1 MDMVFRMIMHYGFWF
16 AEVRHQMGM
25 DAALEMMDSVLP
37 RGRDISMSRMAEI
50 LGFELENGLP
60 KAVADMD
67 EDRLNELLKGL
78 AKNWLVMDGCGSG
91 RGKGSRH
98 E

>member
-1 MDMVFRMIMHYGFWF
+1 MIMHYGFWF
-16 AEVRHQMGM
+16 AEVRHQMGWM
-25 DAALEMMDSVLP
+25 AALEMMDSVLP

-78 AKNWLVMDGCGSG
+78 AKNWLVMDGVWFQAVE
-91 RGKGSRH
+91 RIAA
-98 E
+98 